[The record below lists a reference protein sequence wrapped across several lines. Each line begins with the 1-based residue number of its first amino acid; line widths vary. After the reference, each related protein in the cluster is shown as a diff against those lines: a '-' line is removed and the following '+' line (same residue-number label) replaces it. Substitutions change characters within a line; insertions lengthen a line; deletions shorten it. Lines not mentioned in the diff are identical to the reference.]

1 MRESDTNSD
10 LRSKNVETGTRS
22 VDHGI
27 IKISFLRS
35 PTRIEIYN
43 IYIVCSRSLRRV
55 CFCDTHILVK
65 IRISIEGNKVQR
77 GPRAERKFSPSCQV
91 FLTRATAKRNKRQ
104 SENSFSCTNLWRFPS
119 FPRVKRRATD
129 RPILSL
135 KRDLLPLFFSPPL
148 FFHREIPGEKH
159 VHKIYI

>member
-43 IYIVCSRSLRRV
+43 IYFDRFDASVSAIPTSL
-55 CFCDTHILVK
+55 
-65 IRISIEGNKVQR
+65 
-77 GPRAERKFSPSCQV
+77 
-91 FLTRATAKRNKRQ
+91 
-104 SENSFSCTNLWRFPS
+104 
-119 FPRVKRRATD
+119 
-129 RPILSL
+129 
-135 KRDLLPLFFSPPL
+135 
-148 FFHREIPGEKH
+148 
-159 VHKIYI
+159 

>member
-35 PTRIEIYN
+35 PTRIEIYTS
-43 IYIVCSRSLRRV
+43 YAHDRFDASVS
-55 CFCDTHILVK
+55 DTHILVK

-77 GPRAERKFSPSCQV
+77 GPRKGNSLRRVKSSLLEQPQNETNDSRKIRSLVRIYDDSRLFLGSNGARQIGQYYLSNVTSSP
-91 FLTRATAKRNKRQ
+91 FFFIEKFRAK
-104 SENSFSCTNLWRFPS
+104 ENSW
-119 FPRVKRRATD
+119 
-129 RPILSL
+129 
-135 KRDLLPLFFSPPL
+135 
-148 FFHREIPGEKH
+148 
-159 VHKIYI
+159 

>member
-43 IYIVCSRSLRRV
+43 TSYVHDRFDASVSVIPTSL
-55 CFCDTHILVK
+55 
-65 IRISIEGNKVQR
+65 
-77 GPRAERKFSPSCQV
+77 
-91 FLTRATAKRNKRQ
+91 
-104 SENSFSCTNLWRFPS
+104 
-119 FPRVKRRATD
+119 
-129 RPILSL
+129 
-135 KRDLLPLFFSPPL
+135 
-148 FFHREIPGEKH
+148 
-159 VHKIYI
+159 

>member
-27 IKISFLRS
+27 IKILFLRS
-35 PTRIEIYN
+35 PTRIEIYTS
-43 IYIVCSRSLRRV
+43 YAHDRFDASVS
-55 CFCDTHILVK
+55 DTHILVK

-104 SENSFSCTNLWRFPS
+104 SENSFSCTNL
-119 FPRVKRRATD
+119 
-129 RPILSL
+129 
-135 KRDLLPLFFSPPL
+135 
-148 FFHREIPGEKH
+148 
-159 VHKIYI
+159 